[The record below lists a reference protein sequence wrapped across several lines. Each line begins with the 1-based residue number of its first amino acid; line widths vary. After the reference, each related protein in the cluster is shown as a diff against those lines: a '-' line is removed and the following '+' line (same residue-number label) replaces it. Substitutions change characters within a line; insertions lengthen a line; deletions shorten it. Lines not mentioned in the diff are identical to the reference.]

1 MGEFLEKLMDSMKE
15 LERQSER
22 LLAELVDLRRQNRLL
37 KGRVKRLEKATEAS
51 ETSPLEEPE
60 RAELSR
66 RVKRLIARLEQ
77 LEEE

>member
-1 MGEFLEKLMDSMKE
+1 MDSMKE

-22 LLAELVDLRRQNRLL
+22 LLAELIDLRRQNRLL

-51 ETSPLEEPE
+51 KTSPLEEPE

-77 LEEE
+77 LEEQ